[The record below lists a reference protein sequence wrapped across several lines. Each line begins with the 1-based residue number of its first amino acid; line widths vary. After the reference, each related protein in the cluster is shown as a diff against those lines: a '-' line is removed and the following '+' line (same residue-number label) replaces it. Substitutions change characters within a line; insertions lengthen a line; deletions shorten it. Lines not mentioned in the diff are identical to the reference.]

1 MTAFVSQDR
10 WLIPVGRGVIRYID
24 GRLLRT
30 ARLGG
35 PHLDIA
41 PPAELVAIWARIN
54 DTLRDLG
61 PGWSFFVQTTRGTVQ
76 RAPLV
81 PLLSSGAQLLVTED
95 ECGPAESAS
104 YCHNIYHL
112 SFVLNC
118 VQSKR
123 SGHLAGESEV
133 QPTSAAAG
141 MDASVER
148 FIIRTDVALRNIER
162 VASNAYWLCEKE
174 AINYSRACMPAAR
187 QRSFPCF
194 EISLALLL
202 LTSCGAV
209 GGFIL

>member
-1 MTAFVSQDR
+1 MTAFVNQDR

-35 PHLDIA
+35 PHLELA
-41 PPAELVAIWARIN
+41 PPTELVAMWARIN

-61 PGWSFFVQTTRGTVQ
+61 PGWSFFVQTSRGTVQ

-95 ECGPAESAS
+95 ECAPAESAS
-104 YCHNIYHL
+104 YCHNIYYL

-118 VQSKR
+118 DRSKR
-123 SGHLAGESEV
+123 SANLAGESEGE
-133 QPTSAAAG
+133 PTSAAG

-162 VASNAYWLCEKE
+162 VASNAYWLYEKE
-174 AINYSRACMPAAR
+174 AINYSRACVPAAK
-187 QRSFPCF
+187 QRSFSCF